1 MYGSRFTRGS
11 HGRET
16 RGFTGWLLLVGLGIG
31 LLWLGFRLDEED
43 GQPNRASL
51 DPVSTDR
58 PSLAETDAISAPPE
72 QTTAAPSTMLPD
84 VNPAEAA
91 TNTPP
96 PEIPAASGDAAGWAD
111 EVFRLINQARA
122 ENGLAPYTRN
132 EALEL
137 AAWLHAEDS
146 TQREDLAHTGSDG
159 STPSTRVQR
168 AGYEAVGVS
177 EITVTGNSPQWAV
190 DWWMNETPPDDPHRS
205 TILSATYTEIG
216 VAVVPAGQTHYFI
229 AVLAQPK

>member
-16 RGFTGWLLLVGLGIG
+16 RGILGWLLLVGLGIG
-31 LLWLGFRLDEED
+31 LLWLGFWLNEKD

-51 DPVSTDR
+51 DSVSADR
-58 PSLAETDAISAPPE
+58 PSPAETDAISALLE
-72 QTTAAPSTMLPD
+72 QTTAAPSTTLPD
-84 VNPAEAA
+84 VNAAEAA
-91 TNTPP
+91 TNTPSP
-96 PEIPAASGDAAGWAD
+96 DIPAASSDAAGWAN
-111 EVFRLINQARA
+111 EVFRLINQVRA

-137 AAWLHAEDS
+137 AAWLHGEDS
-146 TQREDLAHTGSDG
+146 AQREDLTHTGSDG

-190 DWWMNETPPDDPHRS
+190 DWWMDETPPDDPYRS
-205 TILSATYTEIG
+205 AILSTTYTEIG
-216 VAVVPAGQTHYFI
+216 VAVVPAGQTYYFVAI
-229 AVLAQPK
+229 FAQPK